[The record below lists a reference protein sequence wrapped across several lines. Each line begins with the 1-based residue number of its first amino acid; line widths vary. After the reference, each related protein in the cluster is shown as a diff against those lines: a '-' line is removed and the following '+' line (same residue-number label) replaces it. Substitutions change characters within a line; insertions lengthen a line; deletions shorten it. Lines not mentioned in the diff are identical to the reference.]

1 MKKYLHI
8 FCLIFFIF
16 FTKNVYANEN
26 NKIVFIDVEYLI
38 NNSIIGKRTLK
49 NLENTNDENINL
61 LREKETILLEKEKE
75 IKKKQN
81 ILTKEELQKEIDQL
95 KIKISQFREEKN
107 SIIKKSEKNKVD
119 ELNKVLS
126 EFNKIIQNYMKENS
140 IDIVLNKK
148 NIFIGK
154 VTSDITEP
162 ILNEINNKIK

>member
-1 MKKYLHI
+1 MKKYFHI
-8 FCLIFFIF
+8 ICLFFFICSP
-16 FTKNVYANEN
+16 NILCANEN
-26 NKIVFIDVEYLI
+26 NKIVFIDVEYLL

-49 NLENTNDENINL
+49 NLENTNTENINL
-61 LREKETILLEKEKE
+61 LREKETTLLEKEKE

-81 ILTKEELQKEIDQL
+81 ILSKQEFQKEIDQL
-95 KIKISQFREEKN
+95 KIEISQFREEKN

-126 EFNKIIQNYMKENS
+126 EFNNIIQNYMKEHS

-154 VTSDITEP
+154 VTSDITEI

>member
-1 MKKYLHI
+1 MKKYFHI
-8 FCLIFFIF
+8 IFLFFFIF
-16 FTKNVYANEN
+16 CPNILYANEN
-26 NKIVFIDVEYLI
+26 TKIVFIDVEYLL
-38 NNSIIGKRTLK
+38 NNSIIGKKTLK
-49 NLENTNDENINL
+49 NLENTNTKNINL
-61 LREKETILLEKEKE
+61 LREKETTLLEKEKE

-81 ILTKEELQKEIDQL
+81 ILSKQEFQKEIDQL
-95 KIKISQFREEKN
+95 KIEISQFREEKN

-126 EFNKIIQNYMKENS
+126 EFNNIIQNYMKEHS

-154 VTSDITEP
+154 VTSDITEI

>member
-1 MKKYLHI
+1 MKKYFNI
-8 FCLIFFIF
+8 FCLIFFIIF
-16 FTKNVYANEN
+16 PKNIYANES

-49 NLENTNDENINL
+49 NLEVSNNENINL
-61 LREKETILLEKEKE
+61 LKDKESILLKKEKE
-75 IKKKQN
+75 IKKKKN
-81 ILTKEELQKEIDQL
+81 ILTKEELQKEVDEL
-95 KIKISQFREEKN
+95 KIKISQFKEEKS
-107 SIIKKSEKNKVD
+107 SIIKKSEQNKIN

-126 EFNKIIQNYMKENS
+126 KFNEIIQNYMKENS

-154 VTSDITEP
+154 VSSDITEA